1 MFSLDPVLRPTQRLR
16 DFELA
21 ELRRG
26 VGGPEE
32 AFRIAEA
39 LLAEARELGV
49 IPGPDPLS
57 GIEVDVRLRKALR
70 ALGTRREEP

>member
-1 MFSLDPVLRPTQRLR
+1 MLRPTQRLR

-49 IPGPDPLS
+49 IPGPDPLA
-57 GIEVDVRLRKALR
+57 GIEVDVRLRAALH
-70 ALGTRREEP
+70 ALGPGRTDR